1 MILHKIQQMRPLGY
15 LSLIMMSFTI
25 LSYGLMGA
33 INAQTPESS
42 VPPLSVQTELALYSP
57 GSTVVISGL
66 VKTLNENYDQPVL
79 IRIVDPGNSIVTIQ
93 QVNVNSDG
101 TYSVSIVAG
110 GTWKI
115 AGEYTIFVNY
125 GAQKIEGTFE
135 FTGGEGYTPPP
146 PPPPDTIP
154 PPPPDTIPPPPP
166 QCGPDEEL
174 VNGVCMDKEPGEP
187 SCGPGTHLE
196 NGQCVPD
203 QTGGGG
209 CLIATAAFGS
219 ELAPQVQMLR
229 EIRDNTILSTTS
241 GTAFMTGFNQFYYSF
256 SPTIADWER
265 ENPIFQDAVRITIT
279 PLLTSL
285 SILNHVD
292 IDSEEEMLGYGI
304 SLIILNLGMYFVAPA
319 IVILKLK
326 KRF

>member
-1 MILHKIQQMRPLGY
+1 MILHKIQQMRPLVY
-15 LSLIMMSFTI
+15 LSLTMLSFTI

-33 INAQTPESS
+33 TNAQIIDSS
-42 VPPLSVQTELALYSP
+42 VPPLSIETELALYSP

-79 IRIVDPGNSIVTIQ
+79 IRIVDPSNSIVTIQ
-93 QVNVNSDG
+93 QVIVNSDG
-101 TYSVSIVAG
+101 TYSFSVVAG
-110 GTWKI
+110 GTWKT

-125 GAQKIEGTFE
+125 GAQKAEGTFE

-146 PPPPDTIP
+146 PPPPDTTP
-154 PPPPDTIPPPPP
+154 PPPPDTTPPPPP
-166 QCGPDEEL
+166 KCGADQEL
-174 VNGVCMDKEPGEP
+174 VNGVCMDKEPSEP
-187 SCGPGTHLE
+187 TCGPGTILE

-229 EIRDNTILSTTS
+229 EIRDNTILGTTS

-265 ENPIFQDAVRITIT
+265 ENPIFQDAVKIIIT

-285 SILNHVD
+285 SILNYVD

-304 SLIILNLGMYFVAPA
+304 SLIVLNLGMYFVAPA
-319 IVILKLK
+319 IVILKIK

>member
-1 MILHKIQQMRPLGY
+1 VPV
-15 LSLIMMSFTI
+15 LSQIWVGSLKLPSKM
-25 LSYGLMGA
+25 
-33 INAQTPESS
+33 PESGAFS
-42 VPPLSVQTELALYSP
+42 TRVNPVAPSPPCSTPFIVQRLY
-57 GSTVVISGL
+57 
-66 VKTLNENYDQPVL
+66 
-79 IRIVDPGNSIVTIQ
+79 RIVDPGNSIVTIQ
-93 QVNVNSDG
+93 QVPVNSDG
-101 TYSVSIVAG
+101 TYSFSVVAG
-110 GTWKI
+110 GTWKT

-125 GAQKIEGTFE
+125 GAQKAEGTFE

-146 PPPPDTIP
+146 PPPPDTTV
-154 PPPPDTIPPPPP
+154 PPPPDTTPPPPP
-166 QCGPDEEL
+166 ECGPDEEL
-174 VNGVCMDKEPGEP
+174 VNGVCMDKEPEEP

-279 PLLTSL
+279 PLLASL

-304 SLIILNLGMYFVAPA
+304 SLIVLNLGMYFVAPA